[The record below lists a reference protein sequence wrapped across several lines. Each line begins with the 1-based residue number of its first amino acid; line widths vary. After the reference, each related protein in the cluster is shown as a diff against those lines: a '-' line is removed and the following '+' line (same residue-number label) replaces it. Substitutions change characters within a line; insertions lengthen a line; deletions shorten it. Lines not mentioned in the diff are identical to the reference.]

1 MDKRLTSISTGLPWG
16 MTVAL
21 KKFDSSI
28 FQFLFGQ
35 NALINTIETAPFRQ
49 AGKQSILGI
58 IY

>member
-1 MDKRLTSISTGLPWG
+1 MDKRLTSISTGLPRG

-35 NALINTIETAPFRQ
+35 WPGDCFFQN
-49 AGKQSILGI
+49 
-58 IY
+58 